1 MAQLDVEAEE
11 KMLTGNRLWQG
22 HNPVLHKKR

>member
-11 KMLTGNRLWQG
+11 KRQTGNRLWQG
-22 HNPVLHKKR
+22 HNPVLNKNR